1 MIINEQIMSSE
12 ILEKLFHS
20 RALVKILR
28 LFLNNPH
35 DSFHA
40 GEISEKT
47 RTESSQIKKEIAN
60 LVDIKLLIAKKKAGK
75 SYYGINFEFVLLD
88 ELRRLVFKASPTSS
102 ERIMQQVEKIGQ
114 IRLLVISGALI
125 NSEKGRVDI
134 LIVGEH
140 ISKSRLKNFLVNTE
154 AEIGKS
160 INYVSMST
168 DEYRY
173 RKSMFDKFVIDI
185 MEAPHKVLI
194 DKIKVE
200 V

>member
-1 MIINEQIMSSE
+1 MSSE

-20 RALVKILR
+20 KALVKMLR
-28 LFLNNPH
+28 LFLNNPQ
-35 DSFHA
+35 DFYFA

-47 RTESSQIKKEIAN
+47 RTEISQIKKEIVN
-60 LVDIKLLIAKKKAGK
+60 LTDIKLLIAKKKSGK
-75 SYYGINFEFVLLD
+75 SFYGINPEFALLS
-88 ELRRLVFKASPTSS
+88 ELKRLVFKANPTSS
-102 ERIMQQVEKIGQ
+102 ERIMQQVEKLGQ

-140 ISKSRLKNFLVNTE
+140 ISKSRLKNFLVHTE
-154 AEIGKS
+154 AEMGKS

-185 MEAPHKVLI
+185 MEGPHKVLI

-200 V
+200 L